1 LGGYCSQ
8 FGTFQVL
15 GLLVWQAAS
24 KVKAFDGPA
33 VGVFTNTTPTD
44 AYRGAGR
51 PEATY
56 LIERVMDLVAR
67 ETGIDPVEVRR
78 KNFVRA
84 EDQPFTTLL
93 GLTYDSGDYTITLDK
108 ALAMIDYKALRR
120 EQAEKR
126 KQGKYMG
133 SGIWTYLVSCGPGTA
148 AT

>member
-1 LGGYCSQ
+1 M
-8 FGTFQVL
+8 
-15 GLLVWQAAS
+15 
-24 KVKAFDGPA
+24 KAFGGRA
-33 VGVFTNTTPTD
+33 VGVCTNMTPTD

-67 ETGIDPVEVRR
+67 ETGVDPVEVRR

-108 ALAMIDYKALRR
+108 ALEMVDYAALRR

-126 KQGKYMG
+126 KHGKYI
-133 SGIWTYLVSCGPGTA
+133 GISLSTYIEICGPGPA
-148 AT
+148 AAMQAAISVAAGGMSAVNVQ